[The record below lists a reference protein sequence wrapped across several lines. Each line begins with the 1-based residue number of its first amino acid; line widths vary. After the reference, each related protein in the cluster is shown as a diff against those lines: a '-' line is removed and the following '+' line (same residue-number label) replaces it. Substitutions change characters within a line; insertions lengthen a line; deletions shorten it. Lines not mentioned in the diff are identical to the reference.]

1 MNSAL
6 AVCLIAVANV
16 GRFIL
21 TVVAVGLLL
30 SALYLHLLAR
40 EVKSWPT
47 TVGRLDSKGVVGYG
61 AGSDGAAGTTNDY
74 AVYVSYSYQVGDKV
88 LHGSNVRVWDMTFS
102 YRALA
107 EDYLKDN
114 HAGAPVRVFYNPANP
129 DQAYL
134 SPAYPVTP
142 VCLLLL
148 GAAIIGAVAI
158 FHQKIWKF
166 FHDWSISRET

>member
-1 MNSAL
+1 M
-6 AVCLIAVANV
+6 ANV
-16 GRFIL
+16 GRSVL
-21 TVVAVGLLL
+21 AVVAVGLLL

-47 TVGRLDSKGVVGYG
+47 TVGTLDSKGIVGYG
-61 AGSDGAAGTTNDY
+61 AGSDGAAVGTNDY

-88 LHGSNVRVWDMTFS
+88 LRGSNIRVWDMTFS

-114 HAGAPVRVFYNPANP
+114 HAGAAVRVFYNPAKP
-129 DQAYL
+129 DQSYL
-134 SPAYPVTP
+134 SSAYPVTP

-148 GAAIIGAVAI
+148 GAAISGAVAV
-158 FHQKIWKF
+158 FCRKISKF
-166 FHDWSISRET
+166 FHEWSISKES